1 MIYIFPSNI
10 SLLQDDVMKYH
21 KEDFANFLKLMKL
34 LSEKLKEKKGILC
47 VTGSKVAAIS
57 NSKLCNP
64 TADYRNAHCVP
75 VLIEKNV
82 NFLNSLRFSETDG
95 HCRFMDAQNFSH

>member
-1 MIYIFPSNI
+1 MIYTFPSNI

-21 KEDFANFLKLMKL
+21 KEDFVNFVKLMKL

-57 NSKLCNP
+57 NSKLYISYCRLSHY
-64 TADYRNAHCVP
+64 ALC
-75 VLIEKNV
+75 
-82 NFLNSLRFSETDG
+82 SSG
-95 HCRFMDAQNFSH
+95 H